1 MAAKRNN
8 VNVFDVAKY
17 ILQQLGEISA
27 MKLEKLVYYCQVWS
41 LVWDERSMFP
51 EHIEA
56 WASGPVAPALYDKHR
71 GKFTINECNF
81 PGDPDKLDKDAIDTV
96 DAVLK
101 FYGQKTAQWLSDLTH
116 REDPWVNARRG
127 LPDGAI
133 CQNEITLAAM
143 DEYYSSLV
151 SNGEEE

>member
-1 MAAKRNN
+1 MVKRTN

-27 MKLEKLVYYCQVWS
+27 MKLEKLVYYCQAWS
-41 LVWDERSMFP
+41 LIWDERPMFL
-51 EHIEA
+51 ERIEA
-56 WASGPVAPALYDKHR
+56 WASGPVAPDLYVFHR
-71 GKFTINECNF
+71 GKFLVNEHHF
-81 PGDPDKLDKDAIDTV
+81 PGDPEKLDKDAMDTI

-116 REDPWVNARRG
+116 REDPWVNARGG
-127 LPDGAI
+127 LPDGAV

-143 DEYYSSLV
+143 DEYYSSLA
-151 SNGEEE
+151 SDGEE